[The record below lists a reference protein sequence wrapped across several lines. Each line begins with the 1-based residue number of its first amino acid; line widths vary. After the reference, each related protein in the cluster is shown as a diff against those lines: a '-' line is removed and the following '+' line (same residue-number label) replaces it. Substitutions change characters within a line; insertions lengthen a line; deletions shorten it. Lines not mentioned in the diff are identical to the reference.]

1 MLFYLILGIIFIII
15 TLFAII
21 KIKFSFWT
29 KQPVFHYYN
38 LLYWIYP
45 PGLITD
51 FFSTNKYVNFTNIT
65 IYSIDNIPQ
74 LELKKYYYFI
84 RAYYHN
90 FKTAKYL
97 PSKKY
102 IISPLEANN
111 YPSHILLYKE
121 PKLLIENNKAF
132 SKDFISEDTII
143 GGLSV
148 RILKITV
155 DSKTHSIFYVD
166 NLCIHPEKRKQGISQ
181 QLIQT
186 LQQYLQKTYK
196 DIHFYL
202 FKREGSLNI
211 MVPLVLFE
219 THQFKCIQDKYF
231 LFEPTR
237 FHSTANNIILI
248 TSSTLHLLN
257 EFIERQS
264 ERFDCTILPEL
275 SNLNHVI
282 NHKYIYIYALIKDDL
297 IQSIYV
303 FKDSYL
309 YENKSHIVECIGAI
323 ADAVLENA
331 VFITGFNFSLKKY
344 SKITKSTKIRIDD
357 IADNH
362 IIIEHLQNN
371 NKLFEYKYKCAF
383 YLYNYATYP
392 KDPRKCFIL
401 Y

>member
-1 MLFYLILGIIFIII
+1 MLFYLIIGIIFIII
-15 TLFAII
+15 ILFAII

-45 PGLITD
+45 PGLIAD
-51 FFSTNKYVNFTNIT
+51 HFPMNKYVNFTNIA
-65 IYSIDNIPQ
+65 IYSIDNIPP

-90 FKTAKYL
+90 YKTAKYL
-97 PSKKY
+97 PSKKN

-121 PKLLIENNKAF
+121 PKLLIENNNAVTENV
-132 SKDFISEDTII
+132 IV

-148 RILKITV
+148 RILNIKV
-155 DSKTHSIFYVD
+155 DDKSHSIFYVD

-186 LQQYLQKTYK
+186 LQQFLQKTYK
-196 DIHFYL
+196 DVHFHL
-202 FKREGSLNI
+202 FKREGNLNI

-219 THQFKCIQDKYF
+219 THQFKCIHDKYF
-231 LFEPTR
+231 LFQPTR
-237 FHSTANNIILI
+237 FISAAHNIILI
-248 TSSTLHLLN
+248 TSSTLHILN
-257 EFIERQS
+257 EFIQRQGA
-264 ERFDCTILPEL
+264 RFECTILPEI

-282 NHKYIYIYALIKDDL
+282 NHNYIHIYALIKDDL
-297 IQSIYV
+297 VQAIYM
-303 FKDSYL
+303 FRDSYL
-309 YENKSHIVECIGAI
+309 YEDNCHIVECIGSISDTAL
-323 ADAVLENA
+323 DND
-331 VFITGFNFSLKKY
+331 VFVTGFNFSLKKY
-344 SKITKSTKIRIDD
+344 SKIAKSTKIRIDQ